1 MRLNTLNLL
10 NFRNY
15 TTLTFKPGEGLN
27 FLFGFNAQG
36 KTNLVESIYFL
47 ATARSYRSNRDQDLL
62 RWESQYFKVHGL
74 ITNRSRQTELEIDY
88 QENGKKTVKLSGV
101 KQSRLPDYLGSLSVV
116 LFSPEELAI
125 VKGSPRERR
134 RFLDMQIS
142 QLSKS
147 YAFLLIQYYKILSQ
161 RNMLLKSCREKPQN
175 KGQLEVWDSQLIAN
189 GSKILAKRFEIIK
202 KLAFLARSSHRKIAA
217 GKENLEIKYLCS
229 LQAKPDMALEE
240 IENSFRVKLEE
251 LRQEEIG
258 RGLTLAGP
266 HRDDLVFYLN
276 GSDVKSFGSQGQQR
290 STALSLKLAELELHY
305 AVSGDYPV
313 LLLDDVL
320 SELDSLRRH
329 YLLASVQD
337 KVQTFIT
344 ATNLEHIDQRIIA
357 DAKVFM
363 VDAGKLK

>member
-1 MRLNTLNLL
+1 MRLNSLNLL

-15 TTLTFKPGEGLN
+15 SNLRFDPGPGLN
-27 FLFGFNAQG
+27 LIFGFNAQG
-36 KTNLVESIYFL
+36 KTNLLESIYFL
-47 ATARSYRSNRDQDLL
+47 ATTRSYRNNRDQDLL
-62 RWESQYFKVHGL
+62 CWGSQYFKVNGIVSNH
-74 ITNRSRQTELEIDY
+74 NRQTELEIEY
-88 QENGKKTVKLSGV
+88 QDSGKKTVKLSGV
-101 KQSRLPDYLGSLSVV
+101 KQSRLPDYLGCLSVV

-125 VKGSPRERR
+125 VKGSPKERR
-134 RFLDMQIS
+134 RFLDMEIS

-147 YAFLLIQYYKILSQ
+147 YAFLLIQYYKVLAQ
-161 RNMLLKSCREKPQN
+161 RNMLLRSCKEKLQN
-175 KGQLEVWDSQLIAN
+175 INQLEVWDSQLILN
-189 GSKILAKRFEIIK
+189 GSQILLKRFEIIR
-202 KLAFLARSSHRKIAA
+202 KLAVLARSSHRQIAA

-229 LQAKPDMALEE
+229 FQAKPDMAVEE
-240 IENSFRVKLEE
+240 IKNSFRIKLKE

-266 HRDDLVFYLN
+266 HRDDLTFYIN

-305 AVSGDYPV
+305 AVTGAYPI

-344 ATNLEHIDQRIIA
+344 TTNFENIDQSIMA
-357 DAKVFM
+357 DAKVFR
-363 VDAGKLK
+363 VDGGKLN